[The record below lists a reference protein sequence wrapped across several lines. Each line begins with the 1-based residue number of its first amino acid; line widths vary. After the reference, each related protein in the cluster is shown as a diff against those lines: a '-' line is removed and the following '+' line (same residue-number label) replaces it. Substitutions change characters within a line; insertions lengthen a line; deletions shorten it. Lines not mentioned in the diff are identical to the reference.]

1 MKSRAVGTQGIVQP
15 AETARLRTVDERAGS
30 LQVLVAESE
39 AEIEAA
45 YALRYKVFYEEMHAN
60 AVGDVAARKRDF
72 DAFDPYCDHLL
83 VLDNDLGGGA
93 EAVVGTYRL
102 LRRDGAA
109 RAGRF
114 YSADEYDISKLV
126 AYDGEILELGRSCV
140 DARYRTRATMQIM
153 WRGIAAYVMAYK
165 IDIMFGCASLH
176 GTDPRA
182 MAAPLAYLHHNRLA
196 PTEIRPVALPERY
209 VDMNLLPPDR
219 IDTRAALKD
228 LPPMIKGYLRLGGFV
243 GEGAVIDHE
252 FNTVDVCV
260 VVQTDLVT
268 EKYFKHYTRNMSN
281 GQES

>member
-1 MKSRAVGTQGIVQP
+1 MGTQDIVKP

-30 LQVLVAESE
+30 LQVRVAESE

-45 YALRYKVFYEEMHAN
+45 YGLRYKVFYEEMHAK

-114 YSADEYDISKLV
+114 YSGDEYDIAKLV
-126 AYDGEILELGRSCV
+126 AHDGEILELGRSCV

-165 IDIMFGCASLH
+165 IDFMFGCASLH

-182 MAAPLAYLHHNRLA
+182 MAAPLAYLHHNHLA
-196 PTEIRPVALPERY
+196 PAEICPVALRERY

-228 LPPMIKGYLRLGGFV
+228 LPPVIKGYLRLGGFV
-243 GEGAVIDHE
+243 GDGAVIDHE

-268 EKYFKHYTRNMSN
+268 EKYFKHYTRNMNN